1 MALDDTKWNPEIS
14 IEEDEGKRGCKRDE
28 WVIEQMR
35 CVPMPPKAIRLI
47 LIEIA
52 ALVVIDIIEDMIKW
66 RKPE

>member
-1 MALDDTKWNPEIS
+1 MALDDTKWSPKTRIKETAG
-14 IEEDEGKRGCKRDE
+14 DV

-35 CVPMPPKAIRLI
+35 CVPMPKKGTRLI

-52 ALVVIDIIEDMIKW
+52 AFEVINIIENMINW